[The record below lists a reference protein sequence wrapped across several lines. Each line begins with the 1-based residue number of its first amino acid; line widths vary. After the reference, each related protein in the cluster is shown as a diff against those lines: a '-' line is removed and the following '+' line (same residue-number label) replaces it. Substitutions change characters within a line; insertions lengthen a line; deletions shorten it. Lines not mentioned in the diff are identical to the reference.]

1 MSNQKC
7 REGFFFQNSFRSM
20 QAKLFE
26 DHCYMTF
33 SSPAPNKNQAKL
45 KFSSICLIARP
56 LENLDQHISCCQLSA
71 FCALFISPLQ
81 CLISISN
88 SLTPVYPLQPHG
100 LLFMV
105 DKVQKGKSK
114 TCLVSSLSLR
124 NKHLET
130 FQNVTFHQNYH
141 QHLYETFQRLLL
153 YMVGIFIPFSSTPQN
168 NDVEQQLA
176 G

>member
-1 MSNQKC
+1 MQ
-7 REGFFFQNSFRSM
+7 GGIFFQNSFRSM
-20 QAKLFE
+20 QAKIFE

-33 SSPAPNKNQAKL
+33 SSPAPNNNQAKPN
-45 KFSSICLIARP
+45 FSSIYLIARP
-56 LENLDQHISCCQLSA
+56 RKNLDQRISCCQLSA

-105 DKVQKGKSK
+105 DKVQKGKNK
-114 TCLVSSLSLR
+114 TCLVSSLFLG
-124 NKHLET
+124 NKHWET
-130 FQNVTFHQNYH
+130 FQNVTFHQNSYH
-141 QHLYETFQRLLL
+141 QHLYETLQRLLL

>member
-1 MSNQKC
+1 
-7 REGFFFQNSFRSM
+7 M

-26 DHCYMTF
+26 DHCYMKF

-45 KFSSICLIARP
+45 NFSSICLIARP
-56 LENLDQHISCCQLSA
+56 LENLDQHISCCQLSVLFLLHLSSVLPA
-71 FCALFISPLQ
+71 FPI
-81 CLISISN
+81 
-88 SLTPVYPLQPHG
+88 LTRVYPLQPHG

-114 TCLVSSLSLR
+114 TCLVSSLFLG
-124 NKHLET
+124 NNHLET

-141 QHLYETFQRLLL
+141 QHLYVTLQRLLL

-168 NDVEQQLA
+168 GYVEQQLA
-176 G
+176 GWNPAYCPFL